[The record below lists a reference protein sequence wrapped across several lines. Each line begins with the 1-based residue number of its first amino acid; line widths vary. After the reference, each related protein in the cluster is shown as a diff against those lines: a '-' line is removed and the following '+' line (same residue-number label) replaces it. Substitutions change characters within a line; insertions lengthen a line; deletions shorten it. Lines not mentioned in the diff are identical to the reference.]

1 MWNADPPPEPP
12 RFQQQRADFRPPTT
26 RPLPIWYWLIPAVI
40 GGLAVLAALVVVAV
54 LVVRPI
60 LFPVRIADGGDGV
73 GDRYFPTAGGGGY
86 DARNYRIE
94 VTWQEADS
102 RIEGRTTM
110 TAVATQPLQR
120 LHLDL
125 ALPASEVRLN
135 GQVARYTQQGLDLAV
150 TADRVL
156 APGEEFRVEV
166 VYGGNPDAA
175 AGLTTARALKLS
187 REVLFAGEPFGSAL
201 WYPSNDHPSDPATME
216 VIARVPRDLQVI
228 SVGALISRDAG
239 NEPDWDTWHWRSDEP
254 MATYL
259 NLLAIGPYKVIE
271 DNSGARPQVYAV
283 SQQLPPQLAASTEA
297 ALRRTPETVR
307 RLEEV
312 WGPYPFSQIGG
323 VASSVDVGFGA
334 LENQTRPLYRSEALA
349 QNPERLLT
357 HEYGHMWF
365 GNQVTL
371 RQWDDIFMNE
381 GYASFSEWI
390 LTERAGGRSANEQ
403 FLALY
408 DRADDRFWNL
418 RIDDPGPNRMFAAV
432 YARGPMALQALRNVL
447 GDEQFF
453 ALGRD
458 WVARPGTGSL
468 EEWQARAQARTSVD
482 LAPFWEAWFS
492 AISKPARTPQN
503 GFPA

>member
-1 MWNADPPPEPP
+1 MWNADQPPP
-12 RFQQQRADFRPPTT
+12 RFQQQRPDFRPPTT
-26 RPLPIWYWLIPAVI
+26 RPLPIWYWLIPAI
-40 GGLAVLAALVVVAV
+40 AALIALIVVGV
-54 LVVRPI
+54 LIVRP
-60 LFPVRIADGGDGV
+60 LLGPVITEDGGDGV

-86 DARNYRIE
+86 DARDYRIE
-94 VTWQEADS
+94 VSWLETQS
-102 RIEGRTTM
+102 RLEGRTTM
-110 TAVATQPLQR
+110 TAAATRPLQR
-120 LHLDL
+120 LRLDL

-135 GQVARYTQQGLDLAV
+135 GQPVRFTQQGLDLAV

-166 VYGGNPDAA
+166 VYAGNPDDA
-175 AGLTTARALKLS
+175 AGLTTARALRLN
-187 REVLFAGEPFGSAL
+187 REILFAGQPFGAAL
-201 WYPSNDHPSDPATME
+201 WFPSNDHPSDPATME
-216 VIARVPRDLQVI
+216 VIARVPSDLQAI
-228 SVGALISRDAG
+228 SVGALISRDIG
-239 NEPDWDTWHWRSDEP
+239 DEPDWDTWHWRSDQP

-259 NLLAIGPYKVIE
+259 NLLAIGPYTVIE
-271 DNSGARPQVYAV
+271 DNTGVRPQLYAV
-283 SQQLPPQLAASTEA
+283 SKQLAPPLAAGTEA

-312 WGPYPFSQIGG
+312 WGPYPFGQVGG

-334 LENQTRPLYRSEALA
+334 LENQTRPLYRSESLA
-349 QNPERLLT
+349 QNPNRLLT
-357 HEYGHMWF
+357 HEYAHMWF

-390 LTERAGGRSANEQ
+390 VTERTGGRSANEQ
-403 FLALY
+403 LLTQY
-408 DRADDRFWNL
+408 DEVDDRLWGL

-432 YARGPMALQALRNVL
+432 YVRGPMALQALRNVL

-468 EEWQARAQARTSVD
+468 EEWQQRAQARTSVD
-482 LAPFWEAWFS
+482 LAPFWAAWFS
-492 AISKPARTPQN
+492 GTTKPARTPQN